1 MARIAAVVAG
11 LARAVWREQQSLG
24 SVAGNNFFLAVAV
37 MIPGAGVFLLAVIGL
52 LLLLPLC
59 SDPMRKIPK
68 ERLALWPLRASEIA
82 AIRFASVW
90 LNPVMWLIL
99 VLLFWASSRFRT
111 LGWEILGVLIAT
123 NLASAFGGALIERRP
138 ALSVFHWIPVFP
150 GMLGELVR
158 KNVREILCTLDPY
171 LAMVVSAAT
180 LAYRAFSAQPQP
192 DALFIMSM
200 MVVLALSTYSQ
211 NLFALDAGAPFLRYR
226 LLPLRGW
233 QILLAKDIA
242 FLMVSLILAA
252 PLRIPAALAATLS
265 VLAVG
270 HHASVAHRQRQPRW
284 RFTGGMVVPHGL
296 VQVLVMFGSGALVE
310 RVHLTWVL
318 AIALAWLASLAWYG
332 RRLEDHS

>member
-1 MARIAAVVAG
+1 MARIAAVITG

-68 ERLALWPLRASEIA
+68 ERLALWPFRASELA

-90 LNPVMWLIL
+90 LSPVMWLIL
-99 VLLFWASSRFRT
+99 VLLFWASARFRT
-111 LGWEILGVLIAT
+111 LGWEILAVLIAT
-123 NLASAFGGALIERRP
+123 NLLNAVGGALIERRP
-138 ALSVFHWIPVFP
+138 ALNVFHWIPPMP
-150 GMLGELVR
+150 GMLGELVQ
-158 KNVREILCTLDPY
+158 KNLREMLSTLDPY

-180 LAYRAFSAQPQP
+180 LAYRVFSPQPQP
-192 DALFIMSM
+192 EAFFMMSM
-200 MVVLALSTYSQ
+200 MVVLALSTYAQ

-233 QILLAKDIA
+233 QVLLAKDVA
-242 FLMVSLILAA
+242 FLMASLILAA
-252 PLRIPAALAATLS
+252 PLRILAALAAALS

-296 VQVLVMFGSGALVE
+296 VQVLVLFGSGALVE
-310 RVHLTWVL
+310 CVHEAWIL
-318 AIALAWLASLAWYG
+318 AIALGWLASLTWYG